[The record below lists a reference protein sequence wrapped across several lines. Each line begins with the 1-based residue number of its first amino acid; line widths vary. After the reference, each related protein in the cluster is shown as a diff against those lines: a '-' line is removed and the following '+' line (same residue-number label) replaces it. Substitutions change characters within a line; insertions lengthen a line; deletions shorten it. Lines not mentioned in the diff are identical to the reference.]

1 MSAVAIVVLAVVVI
15 WLVGMLVAGVRTS
28 RRARARARLGES
40 QRHRSHAEQSRTEA
54 ALKNP
59 S

>member
-1 MSAVAIVVLAVVVI
+1 MSAIAIIVLAVVAI

-28 RRARARARLGES
+28 RRARARAHLGES
-40 QRHRSHAEQSRTEA
+40 SRHRSHAEQSRTEA
-54 ALKNP
+54 AVRR